1 MNYSI
6 KQPTYSLRNKLLIVV
21 ISVFL
26 IVGIGGYFGFRHI
39 YTENLLPPGGS
50 SSSQIIEIQSGAT
63 TQQVAAMLE
72 DEGLIKASWAFS
84 WYMRTAGLRSELQ
97 AGTYALNPSQSAEQ
111 IASVITDS
119 SQEELREVTILPEK
133 RLDEIR
139 ADLIN
144 AGFSPAD
151 VDTALDASL
160 YVDHPALA
168 DKPSDATLEG
178 YLYPETFQ
186 INHATKVADVVEAS
200 LNEMAT
206 RLSPQ
211 VRQAIRD
218 KGLTVHEGIILASIV
233 EREVG
238 DANPEDRPRV
248 AQVFLSRL
256 ELGMKLESNATTF
269 YGAVVR
275 GDESRYKEQNAVTYQ
290 TPYNTYENEGLT
302 PSPISNVLQS
312 SIEAVANPAD
322 TDYLYFVSGD
332 GCVPE
337 VDEPCVN
344 YFSSTLQEHEQ
355 FIQQHCTIQCR

>member
-1 MNYSI
+1 MNYSV
-6 KQPTYSLRNKLLIVV
+6 KQPRYSLRTKLLVV
-21 ISVFL
+21 AVSVGL
-26 IVGIGGYFGFRHI
+26 VLAIIGYLGFRFV

-50 SSSQIIEIQSGAT
+50 SASQIVEIEPGST
-63 TQQVAAMLE
+63 TQQVAKQLE
-72 DEGLIKASWAFS
+72 ADGLIKASWAFA

-97 AGTYALNPSQSAEQ
+97 AGTYALNSDQSVQE
-111 IASVITDS
+111 IATVITDS
-119 SQEELREVTILPEK
+119 AQEELREVTILPEK

-144 AGFSPAD
+144 AGFPPED
-151 VDTALDASL
+151 VDVGLDASL
-160 YVDHPALA
+160 YADHPALA

-186 INHATKVADVVEAS
+186 INQATELTDVIEAS

-218 KGLTVHEGIILASIV
+218 KGLTVHEGVILASIV

-238 DANPEDRPRV
+238 YANPEDRPRV

-256 ELGMKLESNATTF
+256 ELDMKLESNATTF
-269 YGAVVR
+269 YGAIIR
-275 GDESRYKEQNAVTYQ
+275 GDESQYDQQNAVTYK
-290 TPYNTYENEGLT
+290 TPYNTYENEGLP
-302 PSPISNVLQS
+302 PSPVSNVLQS
-312 SIEAVANPAD
+312 SINAVANPAD
-322 TDYLYFVSGD
+322 TDYLFFVSGD

-344 YFSSTLQEHEQ
+344 YFSRTLQDHQ
-355 FIQQHCTIQCR
+355 RLA